1 MSIIEK
7 EIIRISSIER
17 KIIMTFKTFR
27 IFLIV
32 IVFSFPSLCF
42 AAQPDSK
49 VWESFDSDWYYNKT
63 NMDKSSYIISVW
75 LYKSVTNDIRKQKI
89 EIIKKSDLD
98 KSVKYQKF
106 DHYLS
111 LWEIDTKNKQKR
123 LKESK
128 DYDDKGN
135 VLDSN
140 VYKDREWTDIK
151 PNSIFDKLYIKL
163 GLAQKEQQANDQ
175 QAKAQQANDQ
185 QAKAQQAKEQQ
196 AKEQLAK
203 VQQANDQLAKAQ
215 QAKEQQAK
223 EQLAKAQQ
231 AKEQQANEQR
241 AQEQQTKETPAEE
254 TPAQE
259 TTVRETTVRETTQR
273 EPSAISGKPLGK
285 SWEFLSDNVYYNK
298 RNFTKI
304 SNIVSVWTYNIVTDD
319 FRERKI
325 EAIKKNDLE
334 KSRKYEYY
342 DHNVVLS
349 EINCRKRLAKTK
361 MYVDY
366 DDAGEVLTSYTYNN
380 REWKEITTGSLGE
393 KLYQKLCMARKAP
406 MNEKKPLKKKKS
418 LHKKKSKIHSSRQ
431 KVEDEGAEN

>member
-1 MSIIEK
+1 MSFHS
-7 EIIRISSIER
+7 RL
-17 KIIMTFKTFR
+17 F
-27 IFLIV
+27 
-32 IVFSFPSLCF
+32 VFQRNRTVKH
-42 AAQPDSK
+42 A
-49 VWESFDSDWYYNKT
+49 ESFDNDWYYNKT
-63 NMDKSSYIISVW
+63 NIDKSSYIISVW

-98 KSVKYQKF
+98 KSIKYQKF

-140 VYKDREWTDIK
+140 AYKDREWTDIK
-151 PNSIFDKLYIKL
+151 SNSVFDKLYIKL
-163 GLAQKEQQANDQ
+163 GLAQKEQQANQ
-175 QAKAQQANDQ
+175 
-185 QAKAQQAKEQQ
+185 QQAKEQQ

-203 VQQANDQLAKAQ
+203 GQQAKEQQAKAEQANEQ

-231 AKEQQANEQR
+231 AKEQQAKAKQANEQQ
-241 AQEQQTKETPAEE
+241 AKEQQAKEQLAKEQQAKEQQAKAEQANEQQAKEQQAEE

-259 TTVRETTVRETTQR
+259 TPAQETAVWETTQR

-285 SWEFLSDNVYYNK
+285 SWAFLSDNVYYNK

-304 SNIVSVWTYNIVTDD
+304 SNIVSVWTYNNVTDE

-325 EAIKKNDLE
+325 EAIKKNDLD

-349 EINCRKRLAKTK
+349 EINCRKKLAKTK

-380 REWKEITTGSLGE
+380 REWKEIATGSLGE
-393 KLYQKLCMARKAP
+393 KLYQKLCMTRKAP
-406 MNEKKPLKKKKS
+406 LNQKKLKKSLKKKKS
-418 LHKKKSKIHSSRQ
+418 RIHSSRKKVE